1 MGISTLSWIER
12 GRDGEP
18 GSPSALPTDR
28 DDGRVLASV
37 FGLTGESK
45 CNLINVVN
53 IPRQSRGL

>member
-18 GSPSALPTDR
+18 GSPIALPTDR
-28 DDGRVLASV
+28 DVAAFLASV

-45 CNLINVVN
+45 CNLINVL
-53 IPRQSRGL
+53 G